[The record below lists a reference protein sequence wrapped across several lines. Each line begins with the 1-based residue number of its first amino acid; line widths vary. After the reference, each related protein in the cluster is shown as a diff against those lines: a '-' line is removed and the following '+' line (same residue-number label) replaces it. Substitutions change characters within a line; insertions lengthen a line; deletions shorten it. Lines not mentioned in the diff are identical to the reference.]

1 MPIDYQALGRRIRGY
16 RRQKQLSQS
25 RMAEMIDRSPT
36 YVSYLENGIKH
47 PSLETL
53 VEIANALG
61 VTADMLLGENLQE
74 SESVV
79 EEECQEVL
87 WDCDAG
93 DRWIIVENAK
103 ALKCI
108 LGDARRAGDT

>member
-1 MPIDYQALGRRIRGY
+1 MPIDYQALGRRICGY

-61 VTADMLLGENLQE
+61 VTADMLLGENLQQ
-74 SESVV
+74 SESVA
-79 EEECQEVL
+79 EEEYQKVL
-87 WDCDAG
+87 RDCDTG

-103 ALKCI
+103 ALKHI
-108 LGDARRAGDT
+108 LSDARRAGDT